1 MLSKEDLIKYIL
13 ERDASL
19 NRSYLEKLNLEALVI
34 QKVQIELALHRQ
46 DTITKN
52 TKKEG
57 IPKKN

>member
-13 ERDASL
+13 ERDSSIK
-19 NRSYLEKLNLEALVI
+19 RSYLEKLNLEALVI

-46 DTITKN
+46 ETLSQGKE
-52 TKKEG
+52 KEG